1 MELFNLPVNEKLHS
15 QLTDLTN
22 KNNATVNIH
31 QEKILLKCQMQEL
44 KLKSQIITMFKH
56 IYSSLPQ
63 RLLAAASKGYRVNVI
78 CEDSHSKHEPDP
90 WISGPSKPTLCSDG
104 QYRKGSNYLAFC
116 LGIRE
121 PDFPPDHNL
130 LVSILELKYPNI
142 RFEVTRD
149 GRNAIQASW

>member
-31 QEKILLKCQMQEL
+31 ILLKCQMQEL
-44 KLKSQIITMFKH
+44 KLRPQIITMFKH

-78 CEDSHSKHEPDP
+78 CEDSQGRGGPDP

-116 LGIRE
+116 LGMPE

-130 LVSILELKYPNI
+130 LVSILELK
-142 RFEVTRD
+142 
-149 GRNAIQASW
+149 